1 MDSKLTQL
9 AQNKPENAEFLSRNS
24 YNWMK
29 RQIQTLRNP
38 TKMAR
43 DIKNEKNR
51 YVSKST
57 LGINS
62 KFLIGGL
69 YFFFYNPKLKDDLP
83 YYDIFPLVIPL
94 ERYSDG
100 FLGINLHYLPIR
112 YRMMLMMKIK
122 NFAIYNDQDEIKR
135 LRVTYDILNASRR
148 YREFKPCIKRYLNT
162 HIRSQILAVQPD
174 EWDIATYLPV
184 HQFRKAPS
192 KDVWQE
198 SVETIRNS

>member
-1 MDSKLTQL
+1 MESKLTKLSQD
-9 AQNKPENAEFLSRNS
+9 KPANAEFLSRES
-24 YNWMK
+24 YAWMK

-38 TKMAR
+38 TQIAR
-43 DIKNEKNR
+43 DIKNERHR
-51 YVSKST
+51 YVNKAT

-62 KFLIGGL
+62 KFLIGGM

-94 ERYSDG
+94 EKYPDG
-100 FLGINLHYLPIR
+100 FLGLNLHYLPIR
-112 YRMMLMMKIK
+112 YRMMLMMKLK

-148 YREFKPCIKRYLNT
+148 YREFKPCIKRYLNS
-162 HIRSQILAVQPD
+162 HIRSRVMAVEPQ
-174 EWDIATYLPV
+174 EWDVALYLPV
-184 HQFRKAPS
+184 HQFKKAPP

>member
-1 MDSKLTQL
+1 MESKLTKL
-9 AQNKPENAEFLSRNS
+9 AQDKPENAEFLSRNS
-24 YNWMK
+24 YAWMK

-38 TKMAR
+38 TQIVR
-43 DIKNEKNR
+43 DIKNERHR
-51 YVSKST
+51 YVNKST
-57 LGINS
+57 LGISS
-62 KFLIGGL
+62 KFLIGGM

-94 ERYSDG
+94 EKYPDG
-100 FLGINLHYLPIR
+100 FLGLNLHYLPIR
-112 YRMMLMMKIK
+112 YRMMLMMKLK

-148 YREFKPCIKRYLNT
+148 YREFKPCIKRYLNS
-162 HIRSQILAVQPD
+162 HIRSRVMAVEPQ
-174 EWDIATYLPV
+174 EWDVALYLPV
-184 HQFRKAPS
+184 HQFKKAPP

>member
-1 MDSKLTQL
+1 MDSKLTTL

-38 TKMAR
+38 VQMAR
-43 DIKNEKNR
+43 DIKNEKHR
-51 YVSKST
+51 YVNKAT

-62 KFLIGGL
+62 KFLIGGM

-112 YRMMLMMKIK
+112 YRMMLMGKLK

-148 YREFKPCIKRYLNT
+148 YREFKPCIKRYLNS
-162 HIRSQILAVQPD
+162 HIRSRILAVEPN
-174 EWDIATYLPV
+174 EWDVAMYLPV
-184 HQFRKAPS
+184 HQFRKAPAT
-192 KDVWQE
+192 DVWQE

>member
-29 RQIQTLRNP
+29 RQIQVLRNP
-38 TKMAR
+38 AQIAR
-43 DIKNEKNR
+43 DIKSEKHR
-51 YVSKST
+51 YVNSQS

-62 KFLIGGL
+62 KFLIGGM
-69 YFFFYNPKLKDDLP
+69 YFFFYNPKLRNDLP

-94 ERYSDG
+94 EKYSDG

-112 YRMMLMMKIK
+112 YRMMLMMKLK
-122 NFAIYNDQDEIKR
+122 NFAIYNEEDEIKR
-135 LRVTYDILNASRR
+135 LKVTYDILNASRR

-162 HIRSQILAVQPD
+162 HITSRILAVQPN
-174 EWDIATYLPV
+174 EWDVAMYLPV
-184 HQFRKAPS
+184 HQFRKAPAN
-192 KDVWQE
+192 DVWQE
-198 SVETIRNS
+198 SVENIRNS